1 MITAILGTPSARQVG
16 HRFVFQ
22 AGSAAATV
30 TQSFAHDKCLNGKEC
45 PCYASRMATF
55 DTFISYSHKDKT
67 TADATC
73 AALEAVGIR
82 CWIAPRD
89 IVSGMDWG
97 EAIIDAIMGA
107 RIMVLIFSGSSN
119 ISPQVKREVE
129 RAVHRGIPVIP
140 LRLEQVPM
148 SKSLE
153 YFLSTSHWLDA
164 LTPPLEK
171 HLQHLTESVRT
182 LLKRVGAEING
193 PDVTE
198 PAGSTSPRPITPVA
212 FNNRGTAF
220 FNRRDYDRAIAEFD
234 EAIRL
239 DPNFAAAFYGR
250 GCAYDGKG
258 DYDRAIKD
266 YDEAIR
272 LNPKDAAFFS
282 NRGTAY
288 WSKSD
293 CDRAIPDYDEAIR
306 LSPNEA
312 TYFSNRANA
321 YKKKGE
327 LDRAMKDYDEAI
339 RLNPKNATFFVNRA
353 GLFQDRRD
361 YDHAIKDYD
370 EAIRLNPRYANA
382 LYGQGSPTKTRASTS
397 KPSRAMTTSFL
408 SVPNMAKALY
418 QRSEVKRSMH
428 DDAGADADL
437 QAAIAIDPNVG
448 L

>member
-1 MITAILGTPSARQVG
+1 
-16 HRFVFQ
+16 
-22 AGSAAATV
+22 
-30 TQSFAHDKCLNGKEC
+30 
-45 PCYASRMATF
+45 MATF

-73 AALEAVGIR
+73 AALEAAGIR

-140 LRLEQVPM
+140 LRLEEVPM

-171 HLQHLTESVRT
+171 HLQHLTESVRV
-182 LLKRVGAEING
+182 LLKRVDGEIKG
-193 PDVTE
+193 PGVTE
-198 PAGSTSPRPITPVA
+198 RAGSTSPRPTTPVA
-212 FNNRGTAF
+212 FCTRGTAF
-220 FNRRDYDRAIAEFD
+220 FNRQDYNRAIADYD

-239 DPNFAAAFYGR
+239 DPNYALAFYSR
-250 GCAYDGKG
+250 GCAYDRKG

-272 LNPKDAAFFS
+272 LNPKHHAFFS
-282 NRGTAY
+282 DRATAY
-288 WSKSD
+288 WSKGD
-293 CDRAIPDYDEAIR
+293 YDRAIPDYDEAIR

-327 LDRAMKDYDEAI
+327 LERAMTDYDEAI
-339 RLNPKNATFFVNRA
+339 RLNPTNATFFVNRA
-353 GLFQDRRD
+353 GLFQDKLD

-382 LYGQGSPTKTRASTS
+382 LYGRGIAYQNKGEYEHAIKSYDDVVLVSPKH
-397 KPSRAMTTSFL
+397 
-408 SVPNMAKALY
+408 AKALY
-418 QRSEVKRSMH
+418 QRSELKRSMH

>member
-1 MITAILGTPSARQVG
+1 
-16 HRFVFQ
+16 
-22 AGSAAATV
+22 
-30 TQSFAHDKCLNGKEC
+30 
-45 PCYASRMATF
+45 MATF

-129 RAVHRGIPVIP
+129 RAVHRRIPVIP

-198 PAGSTSPRPITPVA
+198 PAGSTSPRPTTPVA

-239 DPNFAAAFYGR
+239 DPTSRLPSTVEVAHTTV
-250 GCAYDGKG
+250 
-258 DYDRAIKD
+258 RATT
-266 YDEAIR
+266 
-272 LNPKDAAFFS
+272 
-282 NRGTAY
+282 TA
-288 WSKSD
+288 
-293 CDRAIPDYDEAIR
+293 
-306 LSPNEA
+306 
-312 TYFSNRANA
+312 
-321 YKKKGE
+321 
-327 LDRAMKDYDEAI
+327 
-339 RLNPKNATFFVNRA
+339 
-353 GLFQDRRD
+353 
-361 YDHAIKDYD
+361 
-370 EAIRLNPRYANA
+370 
-382 LYGQGSPTKTRASTS
+382 
-397 KPSRAMTTSFL
+397 PSRTMTRR
-408 SVPNMAKALY
+408 SVSIPRTLHSSRTAALRTGAK
-418 QRSEVKRSMH
+418 
-428 DDAGADADL
+428 
-437 QAAIAIDPNVG
+437 AIAIALSRIMTKRSVSVPTRRRISQTGPMHTRKRVSSTA